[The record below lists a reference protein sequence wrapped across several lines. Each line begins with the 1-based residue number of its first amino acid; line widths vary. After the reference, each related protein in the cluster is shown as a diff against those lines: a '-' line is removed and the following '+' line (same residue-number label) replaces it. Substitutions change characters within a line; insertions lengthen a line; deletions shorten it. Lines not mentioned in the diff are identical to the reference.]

1 VRGEA
6 QRADQSCAA
15 AVRGAKRDSVIFCAH
30 SGHVRSAVLRRSPS
44 GPRAKCS
51 SLRRHILVAI
61 ALECRLASHI
71 TPWRPLYLG
80 ASAPSGFAAS
90 LFNAQSG
97 LAVHVVIVGGLFGF
111 SDFLSIP
118 IVFAPSDICLF
129 LFIRLSRAS
138 FDREFSVGR
147 AIRASCPRPTP
158 AAQRRDSGPPSGSRS
173 HTPAD
178 PLLRPVARRNG

>member
-1 VRGEA
+1 MRPL
-6 QRADQSCAA
+6 RTCAF
-15 AVRGAKRDSVIFCAH
+15 G
-30 SGHVRSAVLRRSPS
+30 GSPS
-44 GPRAKCS
+44 VAFRTS
-51 SLRRHILVAI
+51 SKVFFPPSPHPCGNCARMSPGEPHHP
-61 ALECRLASHI
+61 LETSF
-71 TPWRPLYLG
+71 LG